1 MSHGGP
7 GGARDYVFDRTR
19 ADEERRLEKQYM
31 TRYSPTRL
39 AQGVPIPLL
48 GYPPTIVAAYVPL
61 LSFDAVFLHA
71 NVSWDLGPLGL
82 VNASPAFHRWHHA
95 REAAG
100 HGRNFAGLFPFIDAV
115 FGTLYLPRGCRPEQF
130 GIAGDPVPAGLIAQL
145 RYPFSRTRRVEV

>member
-39 AQGVPIPLL
+39 AQAVPIPLL
-48 GYPPTIVAAYVPL
+48 GYPPTIVAAYVPP
-61 LSFDAVFLHA
+61 LSF
-71 NVSWDLGPLGL
+71 N
-82 VNASPAFHRWHHA
+82 
-95 REAAG
+95 
-100 HGRNFAGLFPFIDAV
+100 AV
-115 FGTLYLPRGCRPEQF
+115 FGTLYLPRDRRPEQF

-145 RYPFSRTRRVEV
+145 RYPFRRTRRVEV

>member
-1 MSHGGP
+1 MADRAARGTTSSIGRGP
-7 GGARDYVFDRTR
+7 TR
-19 ADEERRLEKQYM
+19 SDASKS
-31 TRYSPTRL
+31 RYSPTRL
-39 AQGVPIPLL
+39 AQAVPIPLL

-71 NVSWDLGPLGL
+71 NVSWDLGPLRL
-82 VNASPAFHRWHHA
+82 VNARPAFHRWHHA

-115 FGTLYLPRGCRPEQF
+115 FGTLYLPRDCRPEQF

-145 RYPFSRTRRVEV
+145 RYPFRANQTSGGLRWPS